1 MKNNI
6 YKLLFA
12 LCLLAGAS
20 CSQSNQEGVETTEE
34 TATPEA
40 SGAEDTS
47 SVSNEVPESLQQH

>member
-1 MKNNI
+1 MKNNL

-12 LCLLAGAS
+12 MCLLTGAS
-20 CSQSNQEGVETTEE
+20 CSQGSQEEMETTEE